1 MKFAKILAT
10 VLAVCLLSCAFVACD
25 TGSGNGTESATETA
39 TKFKASVTLVIKE
52 GDKQVDKETL
62 AFEGNDAT
70 LKSVIEFYCAIKGY
84 ASEGCFASTGLCRR
98 SAIWKAAGPATTRA
112 RAVRQARSSPSR
124 TLRSR
129 TA

>member
-52 GDKQVDKETL
+52 GDKKVDKETL

-70 LKSVIEFYCAIKGY
+70 LKSVIEF
-84 ASEGCFASTGLCRR
+84 
-98 SAIWKAAGPATTRA
+98 
-112 RAVRQARSSPSR
+112 
-124 TLRSR
+124 
-129 TA
+129 

>member
-70 LKSVIEFYCAIKGY
+70 LKSVIEFYCAMPPRD
-84 ASEGCFASTGLCRR
+84 ALLPPVCCRR
-98 SAIWKAAGPATTRA
+98 SAIWKAAGTATTRA

>member
-25 TGSGNGTESATETA
+25 TGSGKGTESATETA

-70 LKSVIEFYCAIKGY
+70 LKSVDRK
-84 ASEGCFASTGLCRR
+84 S
-98 SAIWKAAGPATTRA
+98 
-112 RAVRQARSSPSR
+112 VV
-124 TLRSR
+124 
-129 TA
+129 

>member
-1 MKFAKILAT
+1 MFG
-10 VLAVCLLSCAFVACD
+10 VD

-62 AFEGNDAT
+62 AFEGNDAA

-84 ASEGCFASTGLCRR
+84 ASKG
-98 SAIWKAAGPATTRA
+98 
-112 RAVRQARSSPSR
+112 
-124 TLRSR
+124 
-129 TA
+129 